1 MHVKPN
7 RRQLMVSG
15 VAGTAASMVAAPA
28 TANSTPT
35 IRWRMASSYPKS
47 LDTVFGEGALI
58 AERVRALTEGKFDI
72 RVFAAGE
79 LVPPLQVLDAVQNG
93 TVECGHTA
101 GFFYI
106 GKQPALVFDTGVPF
120 GLTPRQHN
128 AWMQHGGGLDLMRE
142 VYAAF
147 NVMQIPTGNT
157 GAQMGGWFR
166 KEVKAP
172 VDLKGLRIRAPGF
185 VGRVYAKLG
194 AVPQTIAGGDIFP
207 ALEKGALDAVEWVGP
222 YDDERL
228 GLHKA
233 ATYYYA
239 PGVLELGASLCLIVG
254 TDVWN
259 ALPPLYQQA
268 LRLAC
273 AEATSATIAK
283 YDANNPAAL
292 RRLIAGGAKLSY
304 WPTEVMKA
312 MQKATIE
319 LLEESSASDPAFRK
333 VYESWKAFRS
343 EQHLWFAV
351 NDGAAERFVYANRS

>member
-1 MHVKPN
+1 MGSPIK
-7 RRQLMVSG
+7 RRRLIGASAG
-15 VAGTAASMVAAPA
+15 AVAGSLAAAPA
-28 TANSTPT
+28 IADSTPA

-47 LDTVFGEGALI
+47 LDTVFGEATLI
-58 AERVRALTEGKFDI
+58 ADRVRALTDGKFDI

-79 LVPPLQVLDAVQNG
+79 IVPPLQVLDAVQNG
-93 TVECGHTA
+93 TIECGHSA

-128 AWMQHGGGLDLMRE
+128 AWMQHGGGLELMRE

-147 NVMQIPTGNT
+147 NVIQFPTGNT

-166 KEVKAP
+166 KEIQTP
-172 VDLKGLRIRAPGF
+172 DDLKGLRIRAPGF

-207 ALEKGALDAVEWVGP
+207 ALEKGTLDAVEWVGP

-233 ATYYYA
+233 AKFYYA
-239 PGVLELGASLCLIVG
+239 PGVLELGASLCWIAG
-254 TDVWN
+254 SNAWN

-268 LRLAC
+268 LRSAC
-273 AEATSATIAK
+273 AEAATATIAK
-283 YDANNPAAL
+283 YDANNPPAL
-292 RRLIAGGAKLSY
+292 RRLIAAGAKLSY
-304 WPTEVMKA
+304 WPAGVMKA
-312 MQKATIE
+312 MQKVTYE
-319 LLEESSASDPAFRK
+319 LLDESAGADPLFRK
-333 VYESWKAFRS
+333 IYESWKAFRD

-351 NDGAAERFVYANRS
+351 NDGAAERFVYANRA